1 MPKFKKNIKKGNKN
15 DLDNNNT
22 KIDEIQALI
31 VKIENKNLSEYIWK
45 NVYLT
50 ENFKIFCLNEKK

>member
-1 MPKFKKNIKKGNKN
+1 MPKFKKNIKKENKN

-31 VKIENKNLSEYIWK
+31 VKIENKNLSEYIK
-45 NVYLT
+45 C
-50 ENFKIFCLNEKK
+50 IFNRKF